1 MNQIVFRREILNRV
15 WHVVKL
21 LVDHH
26 SLQLIVLWQYLL
38 QYDESS
44 IDSNIIRRLQ
54 IDTHT
59 YLKSGT
65 WSCPLATSFRVP
77 NALWNCTIVVCQ
89 IPNLRYVHWQDCQ
102 STTKLFVLKS
112 TMSLKD
118 PQYLHKGKRGNYETD
133 IWLYMDEEDDEKY
146 EEDNHWCSFTQGSAM
161 ICLFV
166 TEPQNCKSNV
176 LVMKLN

>member
-1 MNQIVFRREILNRV
+1 MYRREILNRI

-89 IPNLRYVHWQDCQ
+89 IPNLRYVHWQDCL

-118 PQYLHKGKRGNYETD
+118 PHYLLKGKCGNYETD
-133 IWLYMDEEDDEKY
+133 FRLYMDEEDDEKY
-146 EEDNHWCSFTQGSAM
+146 EEDSHWCSFTQGSAM

-166 TEPQNCKSNV
+166 TEPQNYKSIV